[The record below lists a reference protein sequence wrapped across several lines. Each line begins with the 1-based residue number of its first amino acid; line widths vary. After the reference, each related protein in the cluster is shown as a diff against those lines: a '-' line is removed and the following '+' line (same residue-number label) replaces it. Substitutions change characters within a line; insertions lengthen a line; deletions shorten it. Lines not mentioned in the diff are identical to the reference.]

1 MRINCDVNLHKFYD
15 RISTRL
21 SKIIMLIAI
30 VASTKSLF
38 RVMIPYSLFVRVVP
52 AILVLIMMI
61 YSGMFKSI
69 KESFYSFMYSLLEST
84 TDTWKED
91 NDDFKDEYKDSYIT
105 SNDDESVNNLSIIE
119 YESVISS
126 VIYGVSIIMLITVI
140 FR

>member
-15 RISTRL
+15 KISTRL

-38 RVMIPYSLFVRVVP
+38 QVMNYSLFVKVVP

-84 TDTWKED
+84 TDTWQED
-91 NDDFKDEYKDSYIT
+91 DDFKDEYKDSYIT
-105 SNDDESVNNLSIIE
+105 SSDDESVNNLSIIE
-119 YESVISS
+119 YENVISA